1 MNGKGSVLVVDD
13 ERDIREMLRELLE
26 RAGHEVIEAAN
37 GQQALELAERTP
49 ADLVILDISMPLL
62 DGWQTLERLRAF
74 SAVPVLM
81 LTARTSELEKVR
93 ALQAGADDYVSK
105 PFGRQELL
113 ARVAALL
120 RRAGAQKPQETAYK
134 DALLE
139 VDFAQAQ
146 VIVSGREISLT
157 KLEFKLLSAF
167 VRHPGQLLNHE
178 QLLQLVWG
186 SAHGSR
192 DQVKLY
198 VGYLRRKLG
207 FKGEGSPIQ
216 TVRGFGYRYLVPKD
230 D

>member
-1 MNGKGSVLVVDD
+1 MTNATFAS
-13 ERDIREMLRELLE
+13 
-26 RAGHEVIEAAN
+26 

-198 VGYLRRKLG
+198 VGYLRR
-207 FKGEGSPIQ
+207 SPIQ
-216 TVRGFGYRYLVPKD
+216 TVRGVGYRYLAPKD